1 VAAGEQAY
9 QEAFDHVFL
18 TDNYT
23 VHLSA
28 QLLDK
33 PAFVSDFLVDFV
45 NVRSEFHFSSLN
57 LNKDDC
63 ALRLEVFKS
72 TSKTP
77 TLKASKES
85 NSIEVRRASQIG

>member
-1 VAAGEQAY
+1 
-9 QEAFDHVFL
+9 
-18 TDNYT
+18 
-23 VHLSA
+23 
-28 QLLDK
+28 
-33 PAFVSDFLVDFV
+33 
-45 NVRSEFHFSSLN
+45 VRSEFHFSSLN